1 MYRNRGPK
9 VNFSKCQRGKVVN
22 RIGSLRAGQA
32 KIRPTVDSLFVCFWF
47 LWGFF
52 GLPRGMR
59 KFQGQELNPHYNS
72 DKAESLTSR
81 LPGKPLCLFFIDC
94 FFQIKF
100 YQKTATLYLFTYCL
114 WLLLGYSSRVW
125 VIAVELVKRTY
136 GSQT

>member
-94 FFQIKF
+94 FFFFFFFRLSFIRRQLLFICLHIAYGCF
-100 YQKTATLYLFTYCL
+100 WAT
-114 WLLLGYSSRVW
+114 V
-125 VIAVELVKRTY
+125 VEFGLQQQ
-136 GSQT
+136 SW